1 MLASHLTRLCSP
13 LRVAGSFVGWVAAFV
28 MTVGLASAQAPKVK
42 SASASIVQLPTF
54 SSIESADRSTDRT
67 TVQVRR
73 FRDAAGVVVAVRE
86 LLVVDA
92 QPPQAQAHSLTFL
105 SVDGHLP
112 GSPVSQKWQQT
123 YAKLADLYFE
133 QSFHVRNLS
142 KAQANYTL
150 HDIGPSV
157 RAGRGAR
164 RTVVF
169 PSQLDKSIW
178 LLDVDT
184 ATGLVLYA
192 VEFDVQ
198 LRVLSEVE
206 VVTFSASASLPLVT
220 VSSQA
225 ATFGAA
231 AAQLGNPVG
240 LVNPTTHAVAEYSL
254 HRVEVRVDPW
264 NGQQKLVL
272 GYSDGIDQFF
282 VTQKPG
288 SLDPFA
294 GLPGAGTLDAG
305 STIARYRDQAM
316 TALMFWDDGVAFE
329 VTGSGALQRL
339 DDLAKRIYAQALSQ

>member
-1 MLASHLTRLCSP
+1 MLACHLTRRCSP
-13 LRVAGSFVGWVAAFV
+13 LRVAGSFVGWVAALV
-28 MTVGLASAQAPKVK
+28 LTIGLAHAQAPRVK
-42 SASASIVQLPTF
+42 SAPASFVQLPTF
-54 SSIESADRSTDRT
+54 GSIESADRLTDRT

-73 FRDAAGVVVAVRE
+73 FRDGAGGVVAVRE
-86 LLVVDA
+86 LMIVDA
-92 QPPQAQAHSLTFL
+92 QPTQAQAHSLTFL

-123 YAKLADLYFE
+123 YAQFGALYFE
-133 QSFHVRNLS
+133 QSFRVRNLS

-157 RAGRGAR
+157 RAGRSAR

-169 PSQLDKSIW
+169 PVHLDKSIW
-178 LLDVDT
+178 LLDVDS
-184 ATGLVLYA
+184 ASGVVLYA

-198 LRVLSEVE
+198 LHVLSEVE
-206 VVTFSASASLPLVT
+206 VVTFSPTASLP
-220 VSSQA
+220 QA
-225 ATFGAA
+225 TAAPQIASFGSASI
-231 AAQLGNPVG
+231 QLGSPAG
-240 LVNPTTHAVAEYSL
+240 LLDPTTSAVAEYSL
-254 HRVEVRVDPW
+254 QKIEVRADPW

-272 GYSDGIDQFF
+272 SYSDGIDQFF
-282 VTQKPG
+282 VTEKPG

-294 GLPGAGTLDAG
+294 GLPGAGTVDAG
-305 STIARYRDQAM
+305 STIARYRDQSM

>member
-1 MLASHLTRLCSP
+1 MLASHLTRLRSP
-13 LRVAGSFVGWVAAFV
+13 LRVAGSFVGWAAAFV
-28 MTVGLASAQAPKVK
+28 MTMGLASAQALKVK
-42 SASASIVQLPTF
+42 STSASIAQLPTF
-54 SSIESADRSTDRT
+54 SSIESADRLTDRT

-73 FRDAAGVVVAVRE
+73 FRDAAGGVVAVRE
-86 LLVVDA
+86 LMVVDA
-92 QPPQAQAHSLTFL
+92 QPPQAQAHSVTFL

-123 YAKLADLYFE
+123 YAQFGDLYFE

-157 RAGRGAR
+157 CAGRSAR

-169 PSQLDKSIW
+169 PSHLDKSIW
-178 LLDVDT
+178 LLDVDS
-184 ATGLVLYA
+184 ATGVVLYA

-198 LRVLSEVE
+198 LHVLSEVE
-206 VVTFSASASLPLVT
+206 VVNFSPAASLPQVT
-220 VSSQA
+220 SSPQI
-225 ATFGAA
+225 ATFGSAA
-231 AAQLGNPVG
+231 VQLGSPAG
-240 LVNPTTHAVAEYSL
+240 LLDPTTTAVAEYSL
-254 HRVEVRVDPW
+254 QKLEVRVDPW

-272 GYSDGIDQFF
+272 SYSDGIDQFF

-294 GLPGAGTLDAG
+294 GLPGAGTVSAG
-305 STIARYRDQAM
+305 STIARYRDHAM

>member
-13 LRVAGSFVGWVAAFV
+13 LRVAGSFVGWVAALVLTAGFA
-28 MTVGLASAQAPKVK
+28 GAQAPKVK
-42 SASASIVQLPTF
+42 SAPASVVQLPTF
-54 SSIESADRSTDRT
+54 NSIDLADKSTDRT

-73 FRDAAGVVVAVRE
+73 FRDASGGVVAVRE
-86 LLVVDA
+86 LMIVDA
-92 QPPQAQAHSLTFL
+92 QPMQAQAHSVTFL

-112 GSPVSQKWQQT
+112 GSPVSQKWQQA
-123 YAKLADLYFE
+123 YAQFGDLYFE

-157 RAGRGAR
+157 RAGRSSR

-169 PSQLDKSIW
+169 PMHLDKSIW
-178 LLDVDT
+178 LLDVDS
-184 ATGLVLYA
+184 ATGVVLYA

-198 LRVLSEVE
+198 LHVLSEVE
-206 VVTFSASASLPLVT
+206 VVSFSSTASLPQAT
-220 VSSQA
+220 ASSQV
-225 ATFGAA
+225 ATFGTA
-231 AAQLGNPVG
+231 AAQLGNPAG
-240 LVNPTTHAVAEYSL
+240 LLDPTTTAVAEYSL
-254 HRVEVRVDPW
+254 QKIEVRVDPW
-264 NGQQKLVL
+264 NGLQKLVL
-272 GYSDGIDQFF
+272 SYSDGIDQFF

-294 GLPGAGTLDAG
+294 GLPGAGTVNAG
-305 STIARYRDQAM
+305 STIARYRDPAM